1 MEKTGEELLVI
12 ETALMFETGCDSL
25 CDEVWLVTA
34 DEEVRI
40 ERLKQNR
47 GYSEE
52 KSKSII
58 AAQVSDDE
66 IIDWCAVTINNNYLL
81 QDVSDQ
87 LDRVL

>member
-1 MEKTGEELLVI
+1 
-12 ETALMFETGCDSL
+12 MFETGCDSL

-34 DEEVRI
+34 DEKVRI